1 MLLSGVSKS
10 AMQMNLE
17 RSSDSLFFERTPRA
31 RRVRRGMIDT
41 YARPAAV
48 RRRGE
53 APRVASRGEHG
64 HSSVITQPVNRFCS
78 DRDGRRGDDAA
89 RASLRAF
96 SPRARARTPGQSR
109 RRREPLRAH
118 AMLSR
123 RSQAELTAWEWVS
136 TRTSILPVVDPEQSL
151 NLPRDISFLSLDR
164 RLRVEDTHSPIPVR
178 H

>member
-17 RSSDSLFFERTPRA
+17 RSSDSLFFETFVRNA

-64 HSSVITQPVNRFCS
+64 HSSAITQPMIRFCP
-78 DRDGRRGDDAA
+78 DRDERETRYGAVVVDAQG
-89 RASLRAF
+89 AF
-96 SPRARARTPGQSR
+96 CFVFFFF
-109 RRREPLRAH
+109 REP
-118 AMLSR
+118 
-123 RSQAELTAWEWVS
+123 
-136 TRTSILPVVDPEQSL
+136 
-151 NLPRDISFLSLDR
+151 
-164 RLRVEDTHSPIPVR
+164 
-178 H
+178 

>member
-64 HSSVITQPVNRFCS
+64 HSSVITQPMIRFCP
-78 DRDGRRGDDAA
+78 DRDERETRSAPSSY
-89 RASLRAF
+89 R
-96 SPRARARTPGQSR
+96 RARVPRFFFRERFRAR
-109 RRREPLRAH
+109 
-118 AMLSR
+118 
-123 RSQAELTAWEWVS
+123 V
-136 TRTSILPVVDPEQSL
+136 
-151 NLPRDISFLSLDR
+151 
-164 RLRVEDTHSPIPVR
+164 
-178 H
+178 

>member
-64 HSSVITQPVNRFCS
+64 HSSVITQPVIRFCP
-78 DRDGRRGDDAA
+78 DRDERRT
-89 RASLRAF
+89 R
-96 SPRARARTPGQSR
+96 RARARMFFFSR
-109 RRREPLRAH
+109 LE
-118 AMLSR
+118 S
-123 RSQAELTAWEWVS
+123 
-136 TRTSILPVVDPEQSL
+136 
-151 NLPRDISFLSLDR
+151 
-164 RLRVEDTHSPIPVR
+164 
-178 H
+178 

>member
-17 RSSDSLFFERTPRA
+17 RSSDSLFFETFVRNA

-41 YARPAAV
+41 YARPAAA

-89 RASLRAF
+89 RASLPFARFLPEPEPARLDKAEGVESPSGACDAF
-96 SPRARARTPGQSR
+96 PSFTG
-109 RRREPLRAH
+109 RAH
-118 AMLSR
+118 SLGMGEHSDVH
-123 RSQAELTAWEWVS
+123 LTGG
-136 TRTSILPVVDPEQSL
+136 RP
-151 NLPRDISFLSLDR
+151 
-164 RLRVEDTHSPIPVR
+164 
-178 H
+178 